1 MVESTKEIVPL
12 YEVRPCID
20 ESGIVISEPEV
31 SDEYA
36 AFWGVY
42 KNIQL
47 DDEAVQDW
55 IADFSSKDDAVQ
67 YVHLLSALNEKVG

>member
-1 MVESTKEIVPL
+1 MAEITKEIVPL

-20 ESGIVISEPEV
+20 EGGIVISGPEV
-31 SDEYA
+31 SEEHA

>member
-1 MVESTKEIVPL
+1 MAESTKEIVPL

-20 ESGIVISEPEV
+20 EGGIIISGPEV

-42 KNIQL
+42 KNIPH
-47 DDEAVQDW
+47 DDVIVQDW

-67 YVHLLSALNEKVG
+67 YVHMLLALNEKAG